1 MMGATNT
8 DFEKNKAQWVQ
19 QMTAKHDLLGEGDK
33 AREAMNSSGVIEFSD
48 EEVQAI
54 PQSSKV
60 PEQLPNHRNHILA
73 KTSMQ
78 EQLLNNGLDPNLARN
93 PMFLAQC
100 PYCFHQDSTTRIE
113 TYPTWQTWT
122 LFAVLLIL
130 FWPVCWIPLVL
141 SNCKQTDHFC
151 RKCENQLGTIPA
163 FHDCCVTTK
172 G

>member
-1 MMGATNT
+1 
-8 DFEKNKAQWVQ
+8 
-19 QMTAKHDLLGEGDK
+19 
-33 AREAMNSSGVIEFSD
+33 MNSSGITEISD
-48 EEVQAI
+48 AEVQAI
-54 PQSSKV
+54 QQSTKV

-100 PYCFHQDSTTRIE
+100 PHCYHRDSTTRIE
-113 TYPTWQTWT
+113 SYPTWQTWT

-130 FWPVCWIPLVL
+130 FWPLCWIPLVL
-141 SNCKQTDHFC
+141 NNSKQTDHFC
-151 RKCENQLGTIPA
+151 KKCGNQLGTIPA
-163 FHDCCVTTK
+163 FHDCCVTTR